1 MFARTGSRGQPSRPS
16 TRRSAVRA
24 SRLKADRSTP
34 QSPALRRRAAAP
46 ATWAILAPPNSPT
59 SRTHSHPHSR
69 PFSWSRC
76 AWVTCPTNSEPTP
89 TVAPG
94 RAAVGFRGRDAI
106 RTFSPSIRLTSPFS
120 QTTKQRGKQMSDL
133 SGLHGI
139 YPPSLRWNAER
150 GFSRSRF
157 STGRPASAN
166 ATRSS
171 SDRRRRSSSISR
183 RGKGVT
189 GRSGSDSMT

>member
-1 MFARTGSRGQPSRPS
+1 MFARTGSRCQPSRPS

-59 SRTHSHPHSR
+59 SQTHSHPHSR

-76 AWVTCPTNSEPTP
+76 AWVTCPTSSEPTP

-106 RTFSPSIRLTSPFS
+106 RTFSPSIRPTSPFS
-120 QTTKQRGKQMSDL
+120 QTTKQRGNQMSDL
-133 SGLHGI
+133 SDLHGSTHLRSGGTRKAD
-139 YPPSLRWNAER
+139 SLQ
-150 GFSRSRF
+150 SRSLTR
-157 STGRPASAN
+157 RPASAN
-166 ATRSS
+166 PTDRARPGGDVCPRPGDAGTRLRT
-171 SDRRRRSSSISR
+171 DQ
-183 RGKGVT
+183 V
-189 GRSGSDSMT
+189 GRL